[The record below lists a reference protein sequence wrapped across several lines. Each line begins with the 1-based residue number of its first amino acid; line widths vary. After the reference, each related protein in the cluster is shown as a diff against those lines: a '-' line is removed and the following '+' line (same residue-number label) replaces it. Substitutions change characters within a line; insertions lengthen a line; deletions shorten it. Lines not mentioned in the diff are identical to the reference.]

1 MGRQARPLNI
11 RFLHGKYIATAAKTW
26 YNNVLNKWD
35 FFSYNNLSINITS
48 LWFYGVK
55 RHRLLL
61 SFSSAIINTELSDL
75 VPKWLLQLQQ
85 SCSHSSHI
93 KDKKK
98 RVGDFPFKATVQSLH
113 TILFHTPVSKYI
125 FILQLAARE
134 TKKCIFYEKK
144 KKKN

>member
-1 MGRQARPLNI
+1 MR
-11 RFLHGKYIATAAKTW
+11 YI
-26 YNNVLNKWD
+26 
-35 FFSYNNLSINITS
+35 FSYNNLSINIIS
-48 LWFYGVK
+48 LWFYEVK

-93 KDKKK
+93 NYKKK
-98 RVGDFPFKATVQSLH
+98 RVEDFPFKATERSLH
-113 TILFHTPVSKYI
+113 IIYFHPPVSKYI

-134 TKKCIFYEKK
+134 TKNVSFMKRK